1 MTKEEEW
8 FHKIAD
14 KLPNATKGKV
24 FGAMGIKAANGKTA
38 AIFWKDE
45 VIIKLNA
52 EDEKEALKLSESRLG
67 THLYAPEKKM
77 KNWVTLPFVHS
88 DKWEYLIKK
97 SILNLN
103 NLTK

>member
-1 MTKEEEW
+1 MTQEEEY

-14 KLPNATKGKV
+14 NLPNVTKGKV
-24 FGAMGIKAANGKTA
+24 FGAIGIKTNNGKTA

-45 VIIKLNA
+45 IIIKLND
-52 EDEKEALKLSESRLG
+52 EDEKEALKLSESRPG
-67 THLYAPEKKM
+67 THLYAPDRKM
-77 KNWVTLPFVHS
+77 KNWITIPFSHS